1 MPFVPILPLF
11 SVRLRDVKVSDA
23 VTVRKALYAVMVV
36 SIMHVKVS
44 VVSGPLFFIIII
56 FCLFG
61 FQLKISTKFI
71 LL

>member
-11 SVRLRDVKVSDA
+11 SVRLRDVKVSNA

-44 VVSGPLFFIIII
+44 VVSGPLFFYYYY
-56 FCLFG
+56 FLFIW
-61 FQLKISTKFI
+61 FST
-71 LL
+71 